1 MKKLSFKGGIH
12 PEDGKHLSRDIPIET
27 YTPKQVIVPMVQHI
41 GAPAKALVSDGERVK
56 KGQIIADA
64 AGAVSAKVHA
74 PVAGTVKLTEAHLA
88 FGRKCPAILIENDS
102 TDEWVERKENE
113 DYLSLSDEQIR
124 TIISDAGIVGMGGA
138 AFPTHVKINP
148 PKGKQIDSLIIN
160 GVECEPYLT
169 SDYRLMLQYG
179 KEVLEGVKILL
190 KCLNLKKAYIGIEAN
205 KPEALHIFKDLTKT
219 TPSIVVHSLK
229 VKYPQGAEKV
239 LIKSLLNREVPPGGL
254 PMDVGVV
261 VQNVG
266 TAFAVFEAVR
276 YGKPLIER
284 IVTITGEAIANPK
297 NFKVPLGTSVSE
309 LIHACGGIKGEQGK
323 KSKMSCPFLDAV
335 HASNGNTVEGVK
347 IISGGPMMGFA
358 LYTTDI
364 PVTKGTSGIVALPKE
379 KAAGNEHF
387 GPCIKCGKC
396 LDICPMGLQPSML
409 GILAEK
415 RMYEQSKEYNI
426 ENCFECGSC
435 TYTCPS
441 RRPIVQLV
449 KTAKAALK
457 G

>member
-12 PEDGKHLSRDIPIET
+12 PEDGKYLSRDILIEA
-27 YTPKQVIVPMVQHI
+27 YTPKQVIVPLVQHI
-41 GAPAKALVSDGERVK
+41 GAPAKVVVNDGDHVK
-56 KGQIIADA
+56 KGQLIADA

-74 PVAGTVKLTEAHLA
+74 PVSGTVKLTEAQLA
-88 FGRKCPAILIENDS
+88 FGRKCPAILIENDLA
-102 TDEWVERKENE
+102 DEWIERKENE
-113 DYLSLSDEQIR
+113 DYLSLSSEQIR

-169 SDYRLMLQYG
+169 SDYRLMVQYG
-179 KEVLEGVKILL
+179 KEVIEGVKILL
-190 KCLNLKKAYIGIEAN
+190 QCLNLKKAYIGIEAN
-205 KPEALHIFKDLTKT
+205 KPEAIRIFRDLTKT
-219 TPSIVVHSLK
+219 IPSITVHSLK

-239 LIKSLLNREVPPGGL
+239 LIKSILNREVPPGGL

-284 IVTITGEAIANPK
+284 IVTITGEAISNPK

-309 LIHACGGIKGEQGK
+309 LIQACGGIKGEQGGK
-323 KSKMSCPFLDAV
+323 KLHCPFLDWV
-335 HASNGNTVEGVK
+335 HGSGSKIVEGVK

-364 PVTKGTSGIVALPKE
+364 PVTKGTSGIVVLPKE
-379 KAAGNEHF
+379 KAAGNEDF

-396 LDICPMGLQPSML
+396 LNVCPMGLQPSML

-415 RMYEQSKEYNI
+415 RMYEQAKEYNI

-435 TYTCPS
+435 TYNCPS
-441 RRPIVQLV
+441 RRPMVQLV
-449 KTAKAALK
+449 KTAKVALK